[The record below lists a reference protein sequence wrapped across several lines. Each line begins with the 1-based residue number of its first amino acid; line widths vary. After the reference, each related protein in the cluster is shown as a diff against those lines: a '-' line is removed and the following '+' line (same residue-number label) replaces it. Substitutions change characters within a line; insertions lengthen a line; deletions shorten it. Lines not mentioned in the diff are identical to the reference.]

1 MLDEILD
8 LEGALVD
15 HADVLALPHL
25 AGDDVVEL
33 GAGLLAAGPAD
44 LPLGALAVHGL
55 QVGECGARVVKEPGL
70 LQRAALPCHVRP
82 AVPAQ
87 NYHRQTIIEKQTS
100 QLSREL
106 RRALFAA

>member
-1 MLDEILD
+1 VLNAILD

-55 QVGECGARVVKEPGL
+55 QVGEGGARVVEEPGL

-82 AVPAQ
+82 TVSAQ
-87 NYHRQTIIEKQTS
+87 NYIIGKQFLKNFTT
-100 QLSREL
+100 L
-106 RRALFAA
+106 RWLRAQSTYI